1 MSVQL
6 TPGQRC
12 LLDLLQRK
20 LLNTIQNYAKL
31 SVEKQESGYR
41 PDIESEL
48 LRLKEKIRRIS
59 ARQKRFTL
67 EIINGNGNNTIPKET
82 FFEALGLVTKEALS
96 KLNSKTNERR
106 RRTTANPRFSHE
118 AIQAKRALEPL
129 QKRLEPRVSRDKRE
143 TASKRAPR
151 NQPNNNNNNSN
162 NTVATNNNINHDND
176 SINRISGNTN
186 NVNNKNNSSI
196 GKANIQQSMN
206 NINNNTTTNN
216 SNSNSNNN
224 NNATRSSSRNA
235 AASSREREL
244 MKKQISTFGYL
255 KKEVNAKREHVN
267 KKRLSNLKLEKFNE
281 EIRRRG
287 LGIINA
293 LANLKQGNN
302 DVHEDNQISQQQP
315 VSMLFNNNNNNN
327 NNDNN
332 QSQTNE
338 RSSLQSTD
346 PIDVWIDL
354 KCDES
359 IDGID

>member
-20 LLNTIQNYAKL
+20 LLNTIQSYAKL
-31 SVEKQESGYR
+31 SLEKQESGYN
-41 PDIESEL
+41 PDIEGEL
-48 LRLKEKIRRIS
+48 SRLKEKIRRIS

-129 QKRLEPRVSRDKRE
+129 HKRLEPRVTRDKRE
-143 TASKRAPR
+143 TSKKPAR
-151 NQPNNNNNNSN
+151 NQSNTSNNSSNNNNNNSTN
-162 NTVATNNNINHDND
+162 DNVDSTNRINSSRANNNIN
-176 SINRISGNTN
+176 
-186 NVNNKNNSSI
+186 NNKNNSSN
-196 GKANIQQSMN
+196 GKGNIQQSMN
-206 NINNNTTTNN
+206 NNIHNTNN
-216 SNSNSNNN
+216 SNDNNSNNN
-224 NNATRSSSRNA
+224 DGARSSIRNSAATRF
-235 AASSREREL
+235 REREI
-244 MKKQISTFGYL
+244 MKQQVATFGYL
-255 KKEVNAKREHVN
+255 RKEVIAKMENINHKRQSN
-267 KKRLSNLKLEKFNE
+267 KKLEELNE

-293 LANLKQGNN
+293 LSNLKQDKKNN
-302 DVHEDNQISQQQP
+302 DDNNDDDDVHEENQVSQQPAASVLLNNHNQTSE
-315 VSMLFNNNNNNN
+315 VS
-327 NNDNN
+327 
-332 QSQTNE
+332 
-338 RSSLQSTD
+338 SSQSTD

-359 IDGID
+359 IDGLD

>member
-20 LLNTIQNYAKL
+20 LLNTIQSYAKL

-129 QKRLEPRVSRDKRE
+129 QKRLDSRVSRDKRE
-143 TASKRAPR
+143 TASKKAPR
-151 NQPNNNNNNSN
+151 NQPNNNSN
-162 NTVATNNNINHDND
+162 NTVSTNKNINDAND
-176 SINRISGNTN
+176 STNRIISSTN
-186 NVNNKNNSSI
+186 NVNNKNNPSI
-196 GKANIQQSMN
+196 GKGNIQQS
-206 NINNNTTTNN
+206 INNNISNNTN
-216 SNSNSNNN
+216 SNNNN

-235 AASSREREL
+235 AASNREREL
-244 MKKQISTFGYL
+244 MKKQIATFGYL
-255 KKEVNAKREHVN
+255 RKEVNAKREHVN

-302 DVHEDNQISQQQP
+302 DVHEENQISQQQQP
-315 VSMLFNNNNNNN
+315 VSMLFNNNN
-327 NNDNN
+327 NN

>member
-20 LLNTIQNYAKL
+20 LLSTIQSIAKL
-31 SVEKQESGYR
+31 SLEKQDSGYN
-41 PDIESEL
+41 PDIEGEL
-48 LRLKEKIRRIS
+48 SRLKEKIRRIS

-118 AIQAKRALEPL
+118 AIQAKRALEP
-129 QKRLEPRVSRDKRE
+129 KKPPRS
-143 TASKRAPR
+143 
-151 NQPNNNNNNSN
+151 SN
-162 NTVATNNNINHDND
+162 
-176 SINRISGNTN
+176 IST
-186 NVNNKNNSSI
+186 NSSTNI
-196 GKANIQQSMN
+196 GYLRKEVIAKLE
-206 NINNNTTTNN
+206 NINN
-216 SNSNSNNN
+216 
-224 NNATRSSSRNA
+224 
-235 AASSREREL
+235 
-244 MKKQISTFGYL
+244 
-255 KKEVNAKREHVN
+255 KRKSN
-267 KKRLSNLKLEKFNE
+267 KKLEELNE

-293 LANLKQGNN
+293 LANLKQDKKNDDDNN
-302 DVHEDNQISQQQP
+302 DQMI
-315 VSMLFNNNNNNN
+315 FNNK
-327 NNDNN
+327 
-332 QSQTNE
+332 S
-338 RSSLQSTD
+338 RSDEVPNLQSAN

-359 IDGID
+359 LDGLD